1 MKALVLKGYHDL
13 AVEDFPE
20 PAFTEDSVKIAVYY
34 GGLCGTDLHKYDG
47 KGGSHGIHYPVPLG
61 HEIAGIVEKVGANVK
76 NFKPGD
82 RVTADPNW
90 NCGKCYFCRNGM
102 PHMCEN
108 AKGVVKGFAEYIC
121 PPESNVYHLPDNL
134 SLKAASMTE
143 PLSCCVH
150 GIDQLDVQVGQTVL
164 LVGMGAIGTMMLQLL
179 RLTGANQIIVVETV
193 EEKRELAFS
202 LGATM
207 FINPLKENVKEVIK
221 AAGIPNVDRVIEC
234 VGAKVTIENAL
245 DYAGKCATVVLFGL
259 GNPENP
265 SAFNQYAAFQKE
277 LTIKNSFVNP
287 GAMQRSVDL
296 LASGKIDV
304 NAFVSKVMTLEE
316 LKSEIEH
323 PVYSRK
329 GKVIAQIRDEKGNV
343 L

>member
-1 MKALVLKGYHDL
+1 
-13 AVEDFPE
+13 
-20 PAFTEDSVKIAVYY
+20 
-34 GGLCGTDLHKYDG
+34 
-47 KGGSHGIHYPVPLG
+47 
-61 HEIAGIVEKVGANVK
+61 
-76 NFKPGD
+76 
-82 RVTADPNW
+82 
-90 NCGKCYFCRNGM
+90 
-102 PHMCEN
+102 
-108 AKGVVKGFAEYIC
+108 
-121 PPESNVYHLPDNL
+121 
-134 SLKAASMTE
+134 
-143 PLSCCVH
+143 
-150 GIDQLDVQVGQTVL
+150 
-164 LVGMGAIGTMMLQLL
+164 
-179 RLTGANQIIVVETV
+179 
-193 EEKRELAFS
+193 
-202 LGATM
+202 
-207 FINPLKENVKEVIK
+207 
-221 AAGIPNVDRVIEC
+221 VDRVIEC

-265 SAFNQYAAFQKE
+265 SAFNQYAVFQKE

-287 GAMQRSVDL
+287 GAMQRSIDL